1 MVDTGTLAGRSLLIF
16 GAPLKAA
23 SRVATM
29 IRNQSSRPELLELFQ
44 PIVWTCFLSSRSVMN
59 SFRPVKTIY
68 DLPGRFAIR
77 QELDRREQDLS
88 HRRSKRTDRPGR
100 FIYGWIAGAGLDAA
114 RGHGKGPSPGT

>member
-23 SRVATM
+23 SRLATM

-44 PIVWTCFLSSRSVMN
+44 PIVWTYVLSSRSVMN

-88 HRRSKRTDRPGR
+88 HRRSKRIDQAASYT
-100 FIYGWIAGAGLDAA
+100 AG
-114 RGHGKGPSPGT
+114 